1 MSEAK
6 QKKINQKSERRKQKV
21 EARGGGERPEHT
33 QQASQHHGSVKSD
46 GGSVVNSTAP
56 VATTANPFKHLHK
69 SPNTIVKPENVHP
82 QISRLGS
89 LLSNFSIVGAN
100 ARTLALMSGLKLV
113 IGSYNTPAGTTLSR
127 NLLSVI
133 SPQISHLE
141 SCRPKSLSNG
151 SAIRWLKLQI
161 ANIDPDMD
169 DNDARNHLCMLID
182 CYVRDRITLA
192 DDEIVKNT
200 LSKLSSTVQTTI
212 LVYARSSIVEKTL
225 IEAKKAGKMLSVIIV
240 DSKPLNEGKNLLTR
254 LTDMGVE
261 CTYAH
266 LSALPSLL
274 PNINMTLLGA
284 HAILANG
291 ALYSRVGNASVAL
304 LSKLHNVPVY
314 ALAESYKFVDR
325 MMLDSI
331 TTNEISPPDLF
342 ELDVNGLGQNVRQ
355 ESLLYDVTPPK
366 LLEAIISEV
375 GIHPPSSVSGLMF
388 RARA

>member
-169 DNDARNHLCMLID
+169 DND
-182 CYVRDRITLA
+182 
-192 DDEIVKNT
+192 
-200 LSKLSSTVQTTI
+200 
-212 LVYARSSIVEKTL
+212 
-225 IEAKKAGKMLSVIIV
+225 
-240 DSKPLNEGKNLLTR
+240 
-254 LTDMGVE
+254 
-261 CTYAH
+261 
-266 LSALPSLL
+266 
-274 PNINMTLLGA
+274 
-284 HAILANG
+284 
-291 ALYSRVGNASVAL
+291 VG
-304 LSKLHNVPVY
+304 
-314 ALAESYKFVDR
+314 
-325 MMLDSI
+325 
-331 TTNEISPPDLF
+331 
-342 ELDVNGLGQNVRQ
+342 
-355 ESLLYDVTPPK
+355 
-366 LLEAIISEV
+366 
-375 GIHPPSSVSGLMF
+375 
-388 RARA
+388 